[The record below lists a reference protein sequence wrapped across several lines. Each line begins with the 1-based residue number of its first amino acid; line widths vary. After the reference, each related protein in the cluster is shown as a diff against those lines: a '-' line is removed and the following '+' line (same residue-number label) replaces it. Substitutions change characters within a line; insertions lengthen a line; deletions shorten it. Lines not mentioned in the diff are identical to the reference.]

1 MNEERTLLE
10 DLQDVLNAYESEKIS
25 KKELIKTLKT
35 IVLFEEK
42 FIDNPYTSVSAV
54 ELMERYKDV

>member
-1 MNEERTLLE
+1 MSEERTLLE

>member
-1 MNEERTLLE
+1 MSEERTLLE

-35 IVLFEEK
+35 IVLYEEK